1 MSTAH
6 AFTLLRQRELPELS
20 SEARWYRHDGT
31 GAQLVSVVNGEDN
44 KVFGIT
50 FRTPPKNST
59 GVAHIL
65 EHSVLCGS
73 RKYPVKEPF
82 VQLMKGSLNTFL
94 NAMTYPDKTCYPVAS
109 QNTQDFYNLID
120 VYLDAVLHPRL
131 APHTLAQEG
140 WHYELAAPDA
150 PLTYNGV
157 VFNEM
162 KGNYSSADEVLSTG
176 SQRSL
181 FPDSVYGHDSGGDP
195 RHIPDLTYQEF
206 KAFHSQ
212 LYHPS
217 NARVFF
223 YGNDP
228 AAERLRLLDGW
239 LNEFAAQT
247 VDSRVGL
254 QPRFGSPK
262 RLQESFMAGAGS
274 SSRSAMLTVN
284 WMLGELADVST
295 QIALA
300 LLEEILIGTPA
311 SPLRKALLESGL
323 GEDIAG
329 DGLQDELRQPMFS
342 VGLKGIDPD
351 DAERVEALIM
361 ATLQALAVDGIDAA
375 TIEAAVNS
383 IEFRLRENNFGAFPR
398 GIVLML
404 RCLKLW
410 LHDHDP
416 LAALAFEPPLTSIK
430 AQIAQGGYFEHVL
443 GREFLHNSHRTTLLL
458 VPDPRQADREAAQE
472 AERLAAV
479 RARMSSHDLLAL
491 TELTRTHKQLQETPD
506 SPEALASIPSLQLSD
521 LPRQSRTIPIEASSV
536 GQTRVLYHD
545 LAANGVLYLDVGFNL
560 RALDPELLPLAALF
574 GRALLETGAGELDFV
589 GLAQR
594 IGSKTGGIRPRLWC
608 SALTGS
614 AAGTGWL
621 FLRAKTMA
629 DQSAALIELLGA
641 ILGGARLDNRPR
653 ISQLVLE
660 EKAAEQ
666 SRLLPAGASLVNVRL
681 RSHLHEADWVS
692 EQTGG
697 ISYLLSLRELADRL
711 DSHWNV
717 LEGKLQRIRDALF
730 RRENMVCNVTAEP
743 DAWRR
748 LQPQL
753 AGLLELIPAR
763 AAATSGWT
771 VREPN
776 TCEALT
782 LPTKV
787 KLVAKGSK
795 LLDLGY
801 TPTGATQVVTKF
813 LNTSWLWEKVRVQG
827 GAYGGFCGLDPR
839 SGVFTFTSYRD
850 PNLLDTLKIFDGTC
864 KFLSEV
870 EIGQADVARSIIG
883 TIGEIDRYQL
893 PEAQGFTSMT
903 RYLANESDAS
913 IQQLRAEVLAAT
925 VREFRE
931 FAGVLTEL
939 ARRGRVVVMASP
951 EVVQVANAQAGGF
964 LHPLPIL

>member
-1 MSTAH
+1 M
-6 AFTLLRQRELPELS
+6 
-20 SEARWYRHDGT
+20 
-31 GAQLVSVVNGEDN
+31 
-44 KVFGIT
+44 
-50 FRTPPKNST
+50 
-59 GVAHIL
+59 
-65 EHSVLCGS
+65 
-73 RKYPVKEPF
+73 
-82 VQLMKGSLNTFL
+82 
-94 NAMTYPDKTCYPVAS
+94 
-109 QNTQDFYNLID
+109 
-120 VYLDAVLHPRL
+120 
-131 APHTLAQEG
+131 
-140 WHYELAAPDA
+140 AAPDA

-247 VDSRVGL
+247 VNSRVGL

-262 RLQESFMAGAGS
+262 RLQERFMAGAGS

-311 SPLRKALLESGL
+311 SPLRKALLKSGL

-351 DAERVEALIM
+351 NAERVEALIM

-717 LEGKLQRIRDALF
+717 LEGKLQRIRDLSSGGKTWFAMLP
-730 RRENMVCNVTAEP
+730 RSRMHGVVCNRNSQE
-743 DAWRR
+743 
-748 LQPQL
+748 
-753 AGLLELIPAR
+753 LELIPAR

-787 KLVAKGSK
+787 NSSPKAANCSTSV
-795 LLDLGY
+795 
-801 TPTGATQVVTKF
+801 TRPTGATQVVTKF

-870 EIGQADVARSIIG
+870 EIGQADVARTLSG

-931 FAGVLTEL
+931 FAEC
-939 ARRGRVVVMASP
+939 
-951 EVVQVANAQAGGF
+951 
-964 LHPLPIL
+964 